1 LAALLDL
8 NALIALVDSDH
19 TGHKAITRWFRQ
31 NHRGGWATCPLTE
44 NGIVRILSQPT
55 YSSGRRTPT
64 EVIDVMRALKTAF
77 AQSHQFWSDDLSLI
91 DSPLFDSTL
100 IAGSKQVTDVYLLGL
115 AFQHKAKLVSFD
127 RTLQWQAIRG
137 ASKDLI
143 QLPT

>member
-1 LAALLDL
+1 M
-8 NALIALVDSDH
+8 S
-19 TGHKAITRWFRQ
+19 
-31 NHRGGWATCPLTE
+31 
-44 NGIVRILSQPT
+44 
-55 YSSGRRTPT
+55 
-64 EVIDVMRALKTAF
+64 ALKTAF
-77 AQSHQFWSDDLSLI
+77 APSHQFWPDDLSLI

-143 QLPT
+143 QLPALA